1 MKKRILSI
9 ILFLVVCLGAEAVT
23 RKELTQEVLSK
34 IGIKQEIIDETIK
47 LDEKFAGKSI
57 FSMDEDELDARIK
70 MIEEILEKDDR
81 NFDLN
86 DELFTIYILSEE
98 KKDYEKAKQYLEKS
112 DKYNDKFSS
121 YFNNI
126 VYNRKVGKKKEAEKI
141 YNKLRK
147 EFKDKPLI
155 DLADIFLEAMA
166 GDDEDDSLSVMDEN
180 FLENNF
186 YLNNPIENPE
196 VSDHP
201 LDNISKTSEKD
212 SADDKED
219 YEGYK
224 KMIKELTKVSIER
237 TKKQKEEIEKMKGIV
252 AYFSNDEKQREFN
265 ISDDTVRGF
274 ELQFRTQ
281 EMSDIGINEGA
292 EKAVQYYLENVVSDT
307 ATEDAIRFNKD
318 DEESLYF
325 SAMYLLSMTGDEKKI
340 DKYFKQLENT
350 RNMKILQKY
359 YGKEESKKAP
369 ENTSKGKNKKESK
382 KKRGK

>member
-47 LDEKFAGKSI
+47 LDEKFAGKPI

-70 MIEEILEKDDR
+70 MMEEILEKDDR

-126 VYNRKVGKKKEAEKI
+126 LYYRKVGKKKEAEKF
-141 YNKLRK
+141 YTKLRK

-155 DLADIFLEAMA
+155 DLADIFLEAMT
-166 GDDEDDSLSVMDEN
+166 DDDDSLLVMDEN

-186 YLNNPIENPE
+186 YLDNPVENP
-196 VSDHP
+196 VISDHP
-201 LDNISKTSEKD
+201 LDNVSKTSEKAP
-212 SADDKED
+212 SDDKED
-219 YEGYK
+219 YEEYK
-224 KMIKELTKVSIER
+224 KVIKELTKMSIER
-237 TKKQKEEIEKMKGIV
+237 AKKQKEEIEKIKGIA
-252 AYFSNDEKQREFN
+252 AYFSNDDKQREFN
-265 ISDDTVRGF
+265 ISDDSVRGF
-274 ELQFRTQ
+274 ELEFRSQ
-281 EMSDIGINEGA
+281 EMSDIRVNEGA
-292 EKAVQYYLENVVSDT
+292 EKVVQYYLENVVSDT
-307 ATEDAIRFNKD
+307 VSEDAIRFNKD
-318 DEESLYF
+318 KEEELYF
-325 SAMYLLSMTGDEKKI
+325 STMYLMSVIGDEKKI
-340 DKYFKQLENT
+340 EEYSKRLENA

-359 YGKEESKKAP
+359 YGKEESKKTP
-369 ENTSKGKNKKESK
+369 ENTSKGKNKKNSK
-382 KKRGK
+382 EKRGK

>member
-1 MKKRILSI
+1 MKKKLLFV
-9 ILFLVVCLGAEAVT
+9 ILFLVVSLGVEAVT
-23 RKELTQEVLSK
+23 RKELTQEGLSK

-47 LDEKFAGKSI
+47 LDEKFAGKSLS
-57 FSMDEDELDARIK
+57 SMDKDELETKIK

-81 NFDLN
+81 NLDLN
-86 DELFTIYILSEE
+86 DELFTIYILSDE
-98 KKDYEKAKQYLEKS
+98 KKDYEKAKYYLEKS

-186 YLNNPIENPE
+186 YLDNPVENP
-196 VSDHP
+196 VISDHP
-201 LDNISKTSEKD
+201 LDNVSKTSEKAP
-212 SADDKED
+212 SDDKED
-219 YEGYK
+219 YEEYK
-224 KMIKELTKVSIER
+224 KVIKELTKMSIER
-237 TKKQKEEIEKMKGIV
+237 AKKQKEEIEKIKGIA
-252 AYFSNDEKQREFN
+252 AYFSNDDKQREFN
-265 ISDDTVRGF
+265 ISDDSVRGF
-274 ELQFRTQ
+274 ELEFRSQ
-281 EMSDIGINEGA
+281 EMSNIRVNEGA
-292 EKAVQYYLENVVSDT
+292 EKVVQYYLENVVSDT
-307 ATEDAIRFNKD
+307 ASEDAIRFNKD
-318 DEESLYF
+318 KEEELYF
-325 SAMYLLSMTGDEKKI
+325 STMYLMSVIGDEKKI
-340 DKYFKQLENT
+340 EEYSKRLENA

-359 YGKEESKKAP
+359 YGKEESKKTP
-369 ENTSKGKNKKESK
+369 ENTSKGKNKKNSK

>member
-70 MIEEILEKDDR
+70 MMEEILEKDDR

-186 YLNNPIENPE
+186 YLNNPIENP
-196 VSDHP
+196 VISDHP
-201 LDNISKTSEKD
+201 LDNVSKTSEKAP
-212 SADDKED
+212 SDDKED
-219 YEGYK
+219 YEEYK
-224 KMIKELTKVSIER
+224 KVIKELTKMSIER
-237 TKKQKEEIEKMKGIV
+237 AKKQKEEIEKIKGIA
-252 AYFSNDEKQREFN
+252 AYFSNDDKQREFN
-265 ISDDTVRGF
+265 ISDDSVRGF
-274 ELQFRTQ
+274 ELEFRSQ
-281 EMSDIGINEGA
+281 EMSNIRVNEGA
-292 EKAVQYYLENVVSDT
+292 EKVVQYYLENVVSDT
-307 ATEDAIRFNKD
+307 ASEDAIRFNKD
-318 DEESLYF
+318 KEEELYF
-325 SAMYLLSMTGDEKKI
+325 STMYLISVIGDEKKI
-340 DKYFKQLENT
+340 EEYSKRLENA

-359 YGKEESKKAP
+359 YGKEESKKTP
-369 ENTSKGKNKKESK
+369 ENTSKGKNKKKSK

>member
-9 ILFLVVCLGAEAVT
+9 ILFLVVSLGVEAVT

-57 FSMDEDELDARIK
+57 FNMDEDELDARIK
-70 MIEEILEKDDR
+70 MMEEILEKDDR

-318 DEESLYF
+318 DEESLY
-325 SAMYLLSMTGDEKKI
+325 L
-340 DKYFKQLENT
+340 KYSWPSSTTL
-350 RNMKILQKY
+350 
-359 YGKEESKKAP
+359 
-369 ENTSKGKNKKESK
+369 
-382 KKRGK
+382 

>member
-70 MIEEILEKDDR
+70 MMEEILEKDDR

-126 VYNRKVGKKKEAEKI
+126 VYNRKIGKKKEAEKI

-340 DKYFKQLENT
+340 DKYSKQLENT

-359 YGKEESKKAP
+359 YGKEESKKAL

>member
-1 MKKRILSI
+1 MKKRILAI
-9 ILFLVVCLGAEAVT
+9 ILFLVIGLGVEAVT
-23 RKELTQEVLSK
+23 RKEMTQEVLSK

-47 LDEKFAGKSI
+47 LEEKFTRKSL
-57 FSMDEDELDARIK
+57 FSLDEDELDARIK
-70 MIEEILEKDDR
+70 MMEEVLEKDDR

-86 DELFTIYILSEE
+86 DELFTIYILSE
-98 KKDYEKAKQYLEKS
+98 KKDYEKAKYYLEKS

-155 DLADIFLEAMA
+155 DLADIFLEAIA
-166 GDDEDDSLSVMDEN
+166 GDDEDDSLSVMDDN

-212 SADDKED
+212 PADDKED
-219 YEGYK
+219 YEEYK

-237 TKKQKEEIEKMKGIV
+237 AKKQKEEIEKMKGIV

-274 ELQFRTQ
+274 ELQYRRQ
-281 EMSDIGINEGA
+281 EMSDIGIKEGA
-292 EKAVQYYLENVVSDT
+292 EKAVQYYLENVVADT
-307 ATEDAIRFNKD
+307 ATEDAIRYNKD
-318 DEESLYF
+318 DEEALYF

-340 DKYFKQLENT
+340 DKYSKQMENT

-359 YGKEESKKAP
+359 YGKEESKKTP
-369 ENTSKGKNKKESK
+369 ENTSKGKNKKDSK

>member
-9 ILFLVVCLGAEAVT
+9 ILFLVVCLGVEAVT

-70 MIEEILEKDDR
+70 MMEEILEKDDR

-292 EKAVQYYLENVVSDT
+292 EKAVQYYLENVVTDT

-340 DKYFKQLENT
+340 DKYSKQLENT

-359 YGKEESKKAP
+359 YGKEESKKAL

>member
-9 ILFLVVCLGAEAVT
+9 ILFLVVSLGVEAVT

-70 MIEEILEKDDR
+70 MMEEILEKDDR

-212 SADDKED
+212 FADDKED
-219 YEGYK
+219 YEEYK

-340 DKYFKQLENT
+340 DKYSKQLENT

-382 KKRGK
+382 KKRSK

>member
-70 MIEEILEKDDR
+70 MMEEILEKDDR

-155 DLADIFLEAMA
+155 DLADIFLEAMT

-224 KMIKELTKVSIER
+224 KMIKELTKMSVER

-340 DKYFKQLENT
+340 DKYSKQLENT

-382 KKRGK
+382 KKRSK

>member
-219 YEGYK
+219 YEEYK

-340 DKYFKQLENT
+340 DKYSKQLENT

-369 ENTSKGKNKKESK
+369 KNTSKGKNKKESK